1 MSSWV
6 NIEMDSLSDFGCFAY
21 YFNSLVVYTEIRP
34 EHFAHY
40 PLANTVLVLLGGGLS
55 LLAAKLL
62 LRTIDLHFS
71 EVVGEEGRERLLEAP
86 PEKFSSILNWPALL
100 QRCLPFTWWGDTL
113 YVVLLVCIVIA
124 LVQYLLQNGFIFY
137 NFIMY
142 GDMFGWGG
150 LFVLFGVG
158 ILMGSSLSLQ
168 TMEGV
173 QMGCVLLNV
182 VCLILQNITY
192 RVNLE
197 APPESISEIYAALYN
212 PCRLSNHL
220 VIPSILAASRAP
232 LKRHMALITWA
243 VCIVLAIRLPSNLF
257 IGLYEQ
263 FYSERIVHA
272 ARMLTFLSVLFSSSH
287 IYMRTLVN
295 TVISWRYGLNSIM
308 ARRTYPLR
316 IKAVQILLPLLIY
329 LPLFAYINY
338 GIHSSIFPFAA
349 SLVWSIMYFIIPYC
363 YSWTVQ
369 QMGEGVVGRT
379 SVWWTYS
386 LYAACLY
393 SLTKA
398 IFLGYDS
405 DIMWDVSFIGGIFS
419 LMAVWQV
426 IGYFSLK

>member
-1 MSSWV
+1 VSSWV

-21 YFNSLVVYTEIRP
+21 YFNSLVLYTGIEP
-34 EHFAHY
+34 LLFMHY
-40 PLANTVLVLLGGGLS
+40 PLVNIVLVLLEGGLS

-137 NFIMY
+137 IMY

-150 LFVLFGVG
+150 LFVLFGAG

-182 VCLILQNITY
+182 VCQILHNITY
-192 RVNLE
+192 Q
-197 APPESISEIYAALYN
+197 APESISEIYAALYN
-212 PCRLSNHL
+212 PYRLSNHL

-243 VCIVLAIRLPSNLF
+243 VFIVLAIGLPSNLF
-257 IGLYEQ
+257 IG
-263 FYSERIVHA
+263 FSESIVHA
-272 ARMLTFLSVLFSSSH
+272 AWKVQKLTFLSVLFSSSH

-295 TVISWRYGLNSIM
+295 TVIAWRYGLNSIM

-338 GIHSSIFPFAA
+338 VRPSSIFPFAA
-349 SLVWSIMYFIIPYC
+349 SLVWSLMYFIIPYC

-405 DIMWDVSFIGGIFS
+405 DIMWDASFIGGIFS
-419 LMAVWQV
+419 LMVVWQI
-426 IGYFSLK
+426 IGYFS